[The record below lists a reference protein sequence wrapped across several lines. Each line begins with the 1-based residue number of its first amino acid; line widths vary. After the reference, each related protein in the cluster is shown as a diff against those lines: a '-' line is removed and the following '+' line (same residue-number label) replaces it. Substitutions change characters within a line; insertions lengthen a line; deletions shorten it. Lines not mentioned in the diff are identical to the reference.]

1 VRLYCFF
8 PNFKASVRQDRPM
21 CADGKALDLLESMLH
36 ALPSKRIQAEFA
48 LTHEFFRGE
57 TAPLHTSNVTANLG
71 V

>member
-1 VRLYCFF
+1 
-8 PNFKASVRQDRPM
+8 M
-21 CADGKALDLLESMLH
+21 CADAKALDLLESMLH

-57 TAPLHTSNVTANLG
+57 TAPQHTSNVTVNLG